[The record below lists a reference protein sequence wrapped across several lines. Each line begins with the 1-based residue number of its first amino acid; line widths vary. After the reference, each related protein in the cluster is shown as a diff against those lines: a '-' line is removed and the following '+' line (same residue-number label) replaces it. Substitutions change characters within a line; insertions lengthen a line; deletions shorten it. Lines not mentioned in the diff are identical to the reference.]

1 MAEAISVDGVRVC
14 IALPCYGGYVP
25 VEMALTF
32 GELVP
37 ILNRH
42 GVTLSVVTE
51 RGNSLPTTARNNLL
65 HQFMETDSEYIF
77 WIDDDILFTPQDFLQ
92 ILALT
97 LTRKSVAA
105 TYPCRKDEPVF
116 FIKPINNDT
125 IEFNEDG
132 LIPCK
137 GVGMGFSCQHRSLLE
152 PLLDKADSYEDKEGT
167 ILKDV
172 FKAGVVNGKFQG
184 EDMYFFNELYKN
196 GHTTFIH
203 PLINLKHVGRK
214 DYDHRLMTEK
224 GDLNGCSS

>member
-132 LIPCK
+132 LIP
-137 GVGMGFSCQHRSLLE
+137 
-152 PLLDKADSYEDKEGT
+152 
-167 ILKDV
+167 
-172 FKAGVVNGKFQG
+172 
-184 EDMYFFNELYKN
+184 
-196 GHTTFIH
+196 
-203 PLINLKHVGRK
+203 
-214 DYDHRLMTEK
+214 
-224 GDLNGCSS
+224 